1 MKGYIYKIFLTIIV
15 LLAFWACEKSDDSIN
30 PSMDFEVVD
39 GESSPLKVGFYA
51 GGGATRTTMHSNGLS
66 AEWVADDE
74 IALWAKKSDGTYALT
89 EQVFKTYGIDSS
101 RGFFTSTLSSAMPD
115 GTYTYYCCYPV
126 PVSIEGTK
134 ATFNIPANQD
144 GKATS
149 GADIMIATPAE
160 HGALTAIPESEDDHS
175 GLSMVMNRMMHQFR
189 FYIPSDNTAIG
200 NEKITKLVLT
210 FPRDIVG
217 KVALDLANPGT
228 TYGLTEGSGSKMI
241 VMNLTEPLTISGN
254 YACMVMN
261 PTDFADGEVLQVK
274 AYTETMIAQ
283 VDPIDLRG
291 RDFQAG
297 HSTPV
302 KLKVKEITDYPYSIS
317 FKVEANNLG
326 EKPNSIKFT
335 APAGCVWEGYGS
347 NEFTYNPGRE
357 IEVEETITIRFENE
371 DAYRAFSNKSISVV
385 YDSENTLTSQ
395 TVTIPNISSTNS
407 TTVSI
412 TVPYLLYQDFSGIS
426 NFSDGHDSPTVGGD
440 SDTYKGISELS
451 GNGLSGWYGTR
462 VGVHQ
467 DGASLRICCRYESV
481 KILGLGSS
489 AYYKG
494 RIYTP
499 QLSGIK
505 EGSDVKISVSFK
517 YGSNRDERKPTFG
530 SKPDKSPILYFGIN
544 TQDVVTNPDQNEGD
558 ILDDITGLIS
568 GSGYANP
575 TPTSLSPMVIK
586 GEYLDKENG
595 SYTSLPKSKTLTI
608 DGVDR
613 YSRLGWI
620 LTTDNTASN
629 TNANYWLYLDD
640 IKVQIAK

>member
-1 MKGYIYKIFLTIIV
+1 MKGYIYKIFLPIIA

-30 PSMDFEVVD
+30 SLPTDFEFVD
-39 GESSPLKVGFYA
+39 GQSSTYKVGFYA

-74 IALWAKKSDGTYALT
+74 IALWAKKKSDGTPVLT
-89 EQVFKTYGIDSS
+89 QQVFKTYGIDSK
-101 RGFFTSTLSSAMPD
+101 RGFFTSTLTSAMPED
-115 GTYTYYCCYPV
+115 SCTYYCCYPV
-126 PVSIEGTK
+126 PVSVDDSMK
-134 ATFNIPANQD
+134 ATFNIPAEQY

-149 GADIMIATPAE
+149 GADIMIATPVH
-160 HGALTAIPESEDDHS
+160 HGPLTAIPEPEDHS
-175 GLSMVMNRMMHQFR
+175 GLSMTMNRMMHQFR

-200 NEKITKLVLT
+200 SEKITKLVLT
-210 FPRDIVG
+210 FPRKVAG
-217 KVALDLANPGT
+217 KVKLDLTNPNASSELSDG
-228 TYGLTEGSGSKMI
+228 GSQI

-261 PTDFADGEVLQVK
+261 PTDFDEGEAVQVR

-302 KLKVKEITDYPYSIS
+302 KLKVNAITDYPYSIS
-317 FKVEANNLG
+317 FKVEKNNLG
-326 EKPNSIKFT
+326 ENPNSITLT
-335 APAGCVWEGYGS
+335 APSSCVWEGYGS
-347 NEFTYNPGRE
+347 NKFTYAPGRE
-357 IEVEETITIRFENE
+357 IKEGETITIRFENE
-371 DAYRAFSNKSISVV
+371 DAYRAFSGKSITVE

-407 TTVSI
+407 TTVSL
-412 TVPYLLYQDFSGIS
+412 TVPYLFFEDFSGIGS
-426 NFSDGHDSPTVGGD
+426 FSDGHDNPTVGTS
-440 SDTYKGISELS
+440 SDTYTGITEMSSYSLS
-451 GNGLSGWYGTR
+451 NWYGTR
-462 VGVHQ
+462 VGGQ
-467 DGASLRICCRYESV
+467 SGAVRICCRYEHV
-481 KILGLGSS
+481 LLAG

-505 EGSDVKISVSFK
+505 EGKDVTISVSFK
-517 YGSNRDERKPTFG
+517 HGSNRNERKPLLS
-530 SKPDKSPILYFGIN
+530 SKPNKSPILYFGIN
-544 TQDVVTNPDQNEGD
+544 TQDKVTNPDENEGD
-558 ILDDITGLIS
+558 IIDEVTGIYS

-608 DGVDR
+608 DGVDCNM
-613 YSRLGWI
+613 RLAWI

-629 TNANYWLYLDD
+629 TNGNYWLYLDE
-640 IKVQIAK
+640 IKVQIKK